1 MSNTVH
7 RLENLE
13 YSFCRQS
20 MYHSISLVGT
30 LLLQIGEVGQKV
42 KDAQAQQMLMRS
54 KSIDREEVTK
64 DVSEDITA
72 PPVSYSSYDLANV
85 VKETTETTE
94 NANPEWSVTFDQFVA
109 NVMNE
114 SCLVDFFDRKID
126 VVTKLKQFGDIKMKR
141 QSSVPMTGSQS
152 VFYA

>member
-54 KSIDREEVTK
+54 RSIDREEVTK

>member
-1 MSNTVH
+1 MIFIF
-7 RLENLE
+7 
-13 YSFCRQS
+13 YRQS

-30 LLLQIGEVGQKV
+30 LLLQIGEVGQRV
-42 KDAQAQQMLMRS
+42 KDAQQLLMRS
-54 KSIDREEVTK
+54 KSIDTEQVTK

-72 PPVSYSSYDLANV
+72 PPVSYSSYNLAET
-85 VKETTETTE
+85 KETKE
-94 NANPEWSVTFDQFVA
+94 NTNIEWSVTFEQFVA
-109 NVMNE
+109 SVMNE

-141 QSSVPMTGSQS
+141 QSSVPVTGSQS

>member
-13 YSFCRQS
+13 CSFCRQS

-54 KSIDREEVTK
+54 RSIDREEVTK